1 MFASELISEIY
12 SIFPHQPGENTIY
25 VPLDSNS
32 ASYSHAFGPLRQPS
46 VTFFFFFFLMSLACK
61 TLILF
66 SQKTTHQV
74 FPFTFPKLFLIGNNV
89 FSLICTSQER
99 LSLICLVLKMSVFI
113 FTNNFKDSEMFLHL
127 FPCWCY
133 SKMLNTHNNM
143 CNIAS
148 DNVYDNWRQL
158 NPTVKNWMYFIQTQ
172 AEALTVCESNFEK
185 SHLHKCTFGDDW
197 EVKNIYT
204 VTYTI
209 SPLKECCSLK
219 CYHSSYNYYV
229 WDKIYLCRTQ
239 KYVLHSI
246 YIPLR
251 LYLKN
256 L

>member
-1 MFASELISEIY
+1 
-12 SIFPHQPGENTIY
+12 
-25 VPLDSNS
+25 
-32 ASYSHAFGPLRQPS
+32 
-46 VTFFFFFFLMSLACK
+46 
-61 TLILF
+61 
-66 SQKTTHQV
+66 
-74 FPFTFPKLFLIGNNV
+74 
-89 FSLICTSQER
+89 
-99 LSLICLVLKMSVFI
+99 MSVFV

-127 FPCWCY
+127 FPCWWY
-133 SKMLNTHNNM
+133 SKMLNTHNNI

-197 EVKNIYT
+197 EVKIIYT

-209 SPLKECCSLK
+209 SPLKECRSLK

-256 L
+256 LWWTVLTMWQSKSSPFRTTSLVYLMICCDRTLKSGKVLWWT